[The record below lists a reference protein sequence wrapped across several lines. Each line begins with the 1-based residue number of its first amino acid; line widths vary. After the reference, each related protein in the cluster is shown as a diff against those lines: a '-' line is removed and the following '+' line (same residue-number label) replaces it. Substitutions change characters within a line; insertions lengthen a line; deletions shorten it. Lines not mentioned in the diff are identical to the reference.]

1 MKKKENV
8 RPYPSAE
15 QLQEAL
21 SSEGVSPAR
30 AALIALFDPDTFVE
44 TGAYVKRSY
53 HDGIILGKDAELEGV
68 ITGYGAV
75 DGQLVFAFA
84 QDETRMKGA
93 IDSRHAEKIVSL
105 YDLALKKGAPV
116 VGMFASSGA
125 DVCNGVTSMA
135 AYGRILKTVADA
147 ADEILQIAYV
157 RGTCIGTASAIAS
170 AFDFV
175 VAKDDA
181 TFYAESP
188 ELGGHAAG
196 NEASCFRGDDVSC
209 IDFIKRLLDFIPDT
223 TVTAKTTDELNRL
236 LPPLSWSD
244 DLRSSLAA
252 VVDDGMLLELSKE
265 YGNAIL
271 TAFASIGGVKCGI
284 LANDYAVGDG
294 RITREAAEK
303 ASAFLDLCD
312 AFSIPVVTFVNSLGI
327 ASDITMDAI
336 RSLALSYARLGIPA
350 VTMILDHAIGT
361 SFVLMGSK
369 SLGCDLVYTLS
380 SSEIGVLPAS
390 GAVAFA
396 WNDEITEET
405 SRAEL
410 EAKWKENVASPV
422 AAASTG
428 EVDHIIAPEEIR
440 THIASALLM
449 LTC

>member
-1 MKKKENV
+1 MKKKETV

-21 SSEGVSPAR
+21 SAEGVSSAR

-44 TGAYVKRSY
+44 TGAFVKRSY
-53 HDGIILGKDAELEGV
+53 HDGATVGKDDELEGV

-75 DGQLVFAFA
+75 GGQLVFAFA

-93 IDSRHAEKIVSL
+93 IDSRHADKIVSL
-105 YDLALKKGAPV
+105 YDLALKKSAPV

-125 DVCNGVTSMA
+125 DICNGVTSMA
-135 AYGRILKTVADA
+135 AYGRILRTVADA
-147 ADEILQIAYV
+147 GDEILQIAYV

-175 VAKDDA
+175 VAKEDA

-196 NEASCFRGDDVSC
+196 NEASCFRGDDAAC
-209 IDFIKRLLDFIPDT
+209 IDRIRRLLDFIPDT
-223 TVTAKTTDELNRL
+223 TVSNETSDDLNRL
-236 LPPLSWSD
+236 LPPLPWSE
-244 DLRSSLAA
+244 DLRASLAA
-252 VVDDGMLLELSKE
+252 VVDGGALLELSKE
-265 YGNAIL
+265 YGSAVL

-284 LANDYAVGDG
+284 VANDFALGDG

-303 ASAFLDLCD
+303 AASFLDICN
-312 AFSIPVVTFVNSLGI
+312 AFSLPVVTFVNSLGI
-327 ASDITMDAI
+327 SSDITMDAI
-336 RSLALSYARLGIPA
+336 RSLALSYARLAVPA

-369 SLGCDLVYTLS
+369 SLGADLVYTLS

-396 WNDEITEET
+396 WNDEITEKT

-428 EVDHIIAPEEIR
+428 EVDHMIDPSEIR
-440 THIASALLM
+440 TRIASALLM